1 MDKKQRPSVQVFG
14 RKVSAINGIIIVFII
29 NIARKQL
36 QLLLTVSRA
45 MVL

>member
-14 RKVSAINGIIIVFII
+14 RKVSTINRIIIVFII

-36 QLLLTVSRA
+36 QLSLTVSKA